1 MSQEKLVFQNNTGNS
16 MRLGSMEFKAMNNAI
31 RRLVQ
36 KKFEFRY
43 FRNMLR
49 SQNINLNKKVIID
62 AGCGSG
68 YSSQLINENFTP
80 RRLIAFDYMPE
91 QIELAK
97 MRNEKKNLNINF
109 FEGDIRNINES
120 SESIDGVFIFGVI
133 HHITDWQNALKEVY
147 RVLKPNGV
155 LLIEEPHH
163 QFEFDELETEME
175 QLGFKILEIKK
186 FLFGYF
192 RSFLAIKL

>member
-1 MSQEKLVFQNNTGNS
+1 